1 MLMDNMF
8 EKIIFVNCVASARV
22 HLHNESQKGL
32 LLRNIHKNG
41 CFMNGYY

>member
-8 EKIIFVNCVASARV
+8 EKIIFINCSVPAGV

-32 LLRNIHKNG
+32 SLRNIHKNG
-41 CFMNGYY
+41 YFMNRYY

>member
-8 EKIIFVNCVASARV
+8 EKIIFINCSAANVV
-22 HLHNESQKGL
+22 HLHYESQKAL

-41 CFMNGYY
+41 YFMNRYY